1 MWISIH
7 FIILLINYFSTA
19 DVNISYVIRNYQNPY
34 NLDSRLR
41 KCEALNVF
49 GDHCDPFFHFAAYT
63 STEKWEKRSTL
74 RKEAG
79 PFVNSKYVNHVLDAY
94 EIQPIFPDSI
104 EIELD
109 IHDSDIDE
117 DQRIALFR
125 RTVPL
130 ETKGKHE
137 FRMGVDVKVEA
148 HIEITCTK
156 DYYGQRCEVYCTPLY
171 DLWKCDEN
179 TGARI
184 CSKPCL
190 HGKCVLTSISAICE
204 CTLNWHG
211 EFCQTPIESKIIS
224 TILAPDIKTIH
235 VAKPL
240 QINQSIRNQT
250 RNNKINKSS
259 MMTTTSTTTAT
270 TTTATATTTFQSN
283 SIDKIKQIE
292 MRKHDETVQVV
303 QLKFDNLHNIQNE
316 HLNIDQ
322 SDSDDDDDTLF
333 TLTTINTVINL
344 NQSKLSK
351 IDNNS
356 EIMKQSDDNLNHLS
370 GQYSNNETRN
380 YIILAFIII
389 GLLIWLISVLIIG
402 FVCYRRRH
410 NRKVSVRKSALWT
423 NINYEP
429 NVYQK
434 KFSSPTESFIKQQY
448 DHENS
453 QNNIKLI
460 TNNQINDPSL
470 KIITPKSVLRNSSTL
485 PKLPIN
491 EHNQRRSVRY
501 IRTPNE
507 LSKLNFG
514 TISHTPITSPSLS
527 IYTQQTNLS
536 PTDSCQPICDTYEEL
551 TCCINDHLN
560 WKHNNNNLSIAPK
573 LTTFQ

>member
-1 MWISIH
+1 MWIVIN
-7 FIILLINYFSTA
+7 FMILLFNYLIKA

-63 STEKWEKRSTL
+63 TTERWKKRSTL

-79 PFVNSKYVNHVLDAY
+79 PFVNSKYIDHILDTY
-94 EIQPIFPDSI
+94 EIQPIFPDAI

-171 DLWKCDEN
+171 GLWKCDEN

-190 HGKCVLTSISAICE
+190 HGQCVLTSISAICE
-204 CTLNWHG
+204 CTFNWHG
-211 EFCQTPIESKIIS
+211 EFCQTPIESK
-224 TILAPDIKTIH
+224 TILSPDIKTIH
-235 VAKPL
+235 VTKPL

-250 RNNKINKSS
+250 RYIHFNNKINKLS
-259 MMTTTSTTTAT
+259 MITTTVTVTPTPAAT
-270 TTTATATTTFQSN
+270 ITFQSN
-283 SIDKIKQIE
+283 SINKIKQME
-292 MRKHDETVQVV
+292 MRKYNGTVQIV

-316 HLNIDQ
+316 ELNIDQ
-322 SDSDDDDDTLF
+322 SNHDTLF
-333 TLTTINTVINL
+333 TLTTRNTQINL
-344 NQSKLSK
+344 NQSNVS
-351 IDNNS
+351 IIGNNS
-356 EIMKQSDDNLNHLS
+356 ETMKQSDSNINHLS
-370 GQYSNNETRN
+370 GQFSNHETRN

-429 NVYQK
+429 NLYQTNLP
-434 KFSSPTESFIKQQY
+434 SPTESLIKQQY
-448 DHENS
+448 DHETL
-453 QNNIKLI
+453 QNNLKLI
-460 TNNQINDPSL
+460 TNNNQLNYSSL
-470 KIITPKSVLRNSSTL
+470 KKLLPKNVLRNSSTL

-491 EHNQRRSVRY
+491 EHHQRRSVHY
-501 IRTPNE
+501 IHTSNE
-507 LSKLNFG
+507 LSKLHFS
-514 TISHTPITSPSLS
+514 TISHIPISNPSIS
-527 IYTQQTNLS
+527 VYTQQTNLS
-536 PTDSCQPICDTYEEL
+536 PTNSCQPICDTTYEEL
-551 TCCINDHLN
+551 TCCINDHLH
-560 WKHNNNNLSIAPK
+560 WKHNNLSIAPK

>member
-1 MWISIH
+1 MWISIN
-7 FIILLINYFSTA
+7 FMILLLNYLVTA
-19 DVNISYVIRNYQNPY
+19 DVNISYVIKNYQNPY

-63 STEKWEKRSTL
+63 SIEKWEKRSTL

-79 PFVNSKYVNHVLDAY
+79 PFVNSKYIDHILDTY
-94 EIQPIFPDSI
+94 EIQPIFPDTI

-109 IHDSDIDE
+109 IQDSDIDE

-156 DYYGQRCEVYCTPLY
+156 NYYGQRCEVYCTPLY
-171 DLWKCDEN
+171 NLWKCDEN

-190 HGKCVLTSISAICE
+190 HGKCVLTSTSAICE
-204 CTLNWHG
+204 CTLDWHG

-235 VAKPL
+235 VARPL
-240 QINQSIRNQT
+240 QIDQSARNINL
-250 RNNKINKSS
+250 NNKINKPSV
-259 MMTTTSTTTAT
+259 TTSTTTT
-270 TTTATATTTFQSN
+270 TTTTSTLLSDP
-283 SIDKIKQIE
+283 IDRIKQME
-292 MRKHDETVQVV
+292 MRNKDDTIKIV
-303 QLKFDNLHNIQNE
+303 QLRFDNVHNIQDE
-316 HLNIDQ
+316 HLDIDQ
-322 SDSDDDDDTLF
+322 SDDTLSS
-333 TLTTINTVINL
+333 LTTVNTIIDSD
-344 NQSKLSK
+344 QSNVST
-351 IDNNS
+351 IDKS
-356 EIMKQSDDNLNHLS
+356 QETTIKESDGVMNLS
-370 GQYSNNETRN
+370 GQISNNETRN

-402 FVCYRRRH
+402 LVCYRRRN

-429 NVYQK
+429 NSYQT
-434 KFSSPTESFIKQQY
+434 KFPSQTEPFITQY
-448 DHENS
+448 NNDTS
-453 QNNIKLI
+453 QNTIKLI
-460 TNNQINDPSL
+460 TNNNNNQLMYPSL
-470 KIITPKSVLRNSSTL
+470 KRNSLTL

-491 EHNQRRSVRY
+491 DNNHHRSVYYTRSSN
-501 IRTPNE
+501 ISN
-507 LSKLNFG
+507 KLQFN
-514 TISHTPITSPSLS
+514 TITNTSISSPPFS
-527 IYTQQTNLS
+527 IYTKQSNLS
-536 PTDSCQPICDTYEEL
+536 LPTNSCQPICDTYEEL

-560 WKHNNNNLSIAPK
+560 WKQNNNHSSIAPK
-573 LTTFQ
+573 LTSFQ

>member
-1 MWISIH
+1 M
-7 FIILLINYFSTA
+7 A

-63 STEKWEKRSTL
+63 TTEKWEKRSTL

-79 PFVNSKYVNHVLDAY
+79 PFVNSKYIDHILDTY
-94 EIQPIFPDSI
+94 EIQPIFPDAI

-171 DLWKCDEN
+171 GLWECDEN

-211 EFCQTPIESKIIS
+211 EFCQTPIESKLIS

-235 VAKPL
+235 IAKPL

-250 RNNKINKSS
+250 RYIHLNNKINKLS
-259 MMTTTSTTTAT
+259 MMTTTATLLATAT
-270 TTTATATTTFQSN
+270 PPPAATPPPPATATPPPPAATTTTTFQSN
-283 SIDKIKQIE
+283 SINKIKQME
-292 MRKHDETVQVV
+292 MGKYNGTIQVV
-303 QLKFDNLHNIQNE
+303 QLKFDNE

-322 SDSDDDDDTLF
+322 FNNDTLF
-333 TLTTINTVINL
+333 TLTTRNTQINL
-344 NQSKLSK
+344 DQSKVSA

-356 EIMKQSDDNLNHLS
+356 ETMKQSDGNMNHLS
-370 GQYSNNETRN
+370 GQFSNHETRN

-429 NVYQK
+429 NLYQTNLP
-434 KFSSPTESFIKQQY
+434 SPTEPFIKQQY
-448 DHENS
+448 DHETL

-460 TNNQINDPSL
+460 TNNNQINYSSL
-470 KIITPKSVLRNSSTL
+470 KKISPKSVLRNSSTL

-491 EHNQRRSVRY
+491 EHHQRRSVHY
-501 IRTPNE
+501 IRTSNE
-507 LSKLNFG
+507 LSKLHFS
-514 TISHTPITSPSLS
+514 TISHIPISSPSYS
-527 IYTQQTNLS
+527 IDTQQTNLS
-536 PTDSCQPICDTYEEL
+536 PTDSCQPICDTTYEEL
-551 TCCINDHLN
+551 TCCINDHLH
-560 WKHNNNNLSIAPK
+560 WKHNNLLIAPK